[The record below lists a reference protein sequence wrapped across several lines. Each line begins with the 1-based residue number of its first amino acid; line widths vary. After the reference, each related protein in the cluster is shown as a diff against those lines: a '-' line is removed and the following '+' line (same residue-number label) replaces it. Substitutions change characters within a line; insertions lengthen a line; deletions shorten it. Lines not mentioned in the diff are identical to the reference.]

1 MIDLKEVYRLLPKA
15 KLIDKKT
22 IDNQTTADIIKQ
34 VLMQH
39 ELNKSDAKKI
49 AHLFDFGNVYETSQA
64 IWNFLKY
71 KVKYSVEPASYQST
85 KTLSRFI
92 YDAINNTGKN
102 DCKHFANFTGAIL
115 EALGYKFKYRFAGY
129 SNYSNNPTH
138 VYVVAFDENNN
149 EILIDAVIN
158 GFDIEKPFKIKIDK
172 KPKNMS
178 LYSLSGIDENAEI
191 SGILSKVK
199 SVAKKAA
206 STVKSAAKTV
216 VKPVVQAAK
225 VVKQGALTV
234 SLAIPRNAFLLL
246 VRFNVHGWA
255 TGLQKMS
262 WEKLKWWVDY
272 FGGNRTDL
280 QNAINAGAKNK
291 RILGLNYNDYL
302 VPESVGAIG
311 VEPVTVTAALA
322 SAAPIIAKVSD
333 VLKEAEKASDAALK
347 IKSNIDKTKEAVNK
361 GNAAFKALT
370 GKSVSDV
377 IFKKDAGKTADTSNL
392 NASDFSE
399 PTDAEAL
406 KVAKALTN
414 DTSKPMNKNLLLIG
428 GAGLAAILLLNKKR

>member
-1 MIDLKEVYRLLPKA
+1 MVDLNEVYSLLPKA

-22 IDNQTTADIIKQ
+22 INNQTTADIIKQ
-34 VLMQH
+34 VLTQH
-39 ELNKSDAKKI
+39 ELNKFDAKKI

-71 KVKYSVEPASYQST
+71 KVKYSVEPANFQST

-115 EALGYKFKYRFAGY
+115 DALGYKFKYRFAGY
-129 SNYSNNPTH
+129 SRYSKNPTH
-138 VYVVAFDENNN
+138 VYVVALDENEN

-158 GFDIEKPFKIKIDK
+158 GFDIEKPFQIKIDK

-191 SGILSKVK
+191 NGIFKK
-199 SVAKKAA
+199 AKAAAKKVTKTATSA
-206 STVKSAAKTV
+206 VKKVT
-216 VKPVVQAAK
+216 KPIVQAAK

-234 SLAIPRNAFLLL
+234 GLSIPRNAFLLL
-246 VRFNVHGWA
+246 LRFNVHGWA
-255 TGLQKMS
+255 TGLSKMS
-262 WEKLKWWVDY
+262 WERLKWWSDS

-280 QNAINAGAKNK
+280 QKAINAGAKNK
-291 RILGLNYNDYL
+291 RILGINYNDFL

-311 VEPVTVTAALA
+311 VEPVSVTAALA
-322 SAAPIIAKVSD
+322 SAAPIISKVSNL
-333 VLKEAEKASDAALK
+333 LKEAEKISDTALN
-347 IKSNIDKTKEAVNK
+347 IKSQVSKTTDAINR
-361 GNAAFKALT
+361 GNNTFKSLT

-377 IFKKDAGKTADTSNL
+377 IFKKESGQTAQTSIL
-392 NASDFSE
+392 NTSDFKT
-399 PTDAEAL
+399 PTDNEAM
-406 KVAKALTN
+406 KVANAALNTN
-414 DTSKPMNKNLLLIG
+414 KPAINKNLILIG
-428 GAGLAAILLLNKKR
+428 GAGLAALFLLSKKR